1 MRYDIRLGWWKDG
14 MELLANRWC
23 EAEGEEGKGK
33 GGETD
38 VMVPGPCG
46 NPPTLAPV

>member
-23 EAEGEEGKGK
+23 EAEGEEGKGEK
-33 GGETD
+33 ERRGDGRD
-38 VMVPGPCG
+38 GARSVW
-46 NPPTLAPV
+46 